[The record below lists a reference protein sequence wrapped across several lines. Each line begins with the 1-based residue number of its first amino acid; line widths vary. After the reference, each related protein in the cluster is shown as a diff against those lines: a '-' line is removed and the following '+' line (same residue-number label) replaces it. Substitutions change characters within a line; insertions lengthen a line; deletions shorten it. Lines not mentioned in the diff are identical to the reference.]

1 MGEVILLY
9 KGKAVRNFQVYYL
22 KSDNYIAEFDTDD
35 GHYIEGVRTS
45 TPPYIRGDVELG
57 VIDENGDI
65 IPINQLFEKNKDEY
79 LSTSMVLPHDYR
91 ADYFEYLE
99 GWFDDDLNYHF
110 QNGSDNPSMPIYEWV
125 VWPEIVRY
133 AKLKGIAVPDEY
145 TVDLSRTF

>member
-65 IPINQLFEKNKDEY
+65 IPINQLFEKTR
-79 LSTSMVLPHDYR
+79 TSICQPQ
-91 ADYFEYLE
+91 
-99 GWFDDDLNYHF
+99 WFCLMITGLITSNIWKA
-110 QNGSDNPSMPIYEWV
+110 GLTMI
-125 VWPEIVRY
+125 
-133 AKLKGIAVPDEY
+133 
-145 TVDLSRTF
+145 